1 MRVLILCL
9 FLLTVCANAFYGFGD
24 IGDSRLQSENNVYKP
39 AGIVN
44 WSLGA
49 GLFNNPQNIVDYK
62 MSFGFSR
69 VGYSYNDGDE
79 SVSLYVIDFNLV
91 SWSVTYKKV
100 YFEVY
105 GGFSYLL
112 VGTNFS
118 DFMQEK
124 VGEEFFDVE
133 RIYPKYGYRLGY
145 YVTDKILVSLRACY
159 NYAMW
164 RYTGSWKSNDSEI
177 LLIGGLGL
185 SVQYN
190 IF

>member
-1 MRVLILCL
+1 
-9 FLLTVCANAFYGFGD
+9 
-24 IGDSRLQSENNVYKP
+24 
-39 AGIVN
+39 
-44 WSLGA
+44 
-49 GLFNNPQNIVDYK
+49 

-118 DFMQEK
+118 DFVQEK

-145 YVTDKILVSLRACY
+145 YVTDKILVSLRANY